1 MSASGVRMRFAAAVF
16 VLALAGSAGAA
27 RTSTAPERV
36 GAEGSASDSL
46 SIDLG
51 GATLELVLVR
61 AGQFEQGSPRS
72 ERGRGDDEGQ
82 RTVALSHDYYIGKHE
97 VTVEQFAV
105 FVQATGYVTE
115 TERGSSGGFGLE
127 SGKLSQ
133 SKRFSWRTPG
143 YAQSGRHPV
152 SLVTFEDAVAFT
164 RWLGQRAGRSVDLP
178 TEAQWEHAYRAG
190 TSTRYYAGE
199 AESVLKTIGWFRGNA
214 ASGARAVGGLEPNAW
229 GLYDMAGNVYEW
241 CRDWYGPYEPRA
253 RATDPLLE
261 EPPAGDKPRRVL
273 RGGSFLRLAKDLRAA
288 ARYRND
294 PGSRNADNG
303 FRVVA
308 STSALPAAADTVD
321 ESAPLAGASRPG
333 AGSSAAPS
341 SSLPFK
347 IVFYGV
353 FALVGGAFV
362 YALFQGIAGFRR
374 RSRAAAAGGG
384 AASVR
389 VRPGQDGFWL
399 VAPEHLRG
407 HTLRYRVSGPGGV
420 QRAAVELEP
429 SPAGQ
434 FVYTGYRPASVSVE
448 QVLLAGGAAAL
459 AWDARRRDEED
470 DEDAASL
477 AAAPAA
483 FRRYP
488 SAY

>member
-1 MSASGVRMRFAAAVF
+1 MSVSGVHMRFAAAVF
-16 VLALAGSAGAA
+16 VLALPGSAWAA

-36 GAEGSASDSL
+36 GAEASASESL

-61 AGQFEQGSPRS
+61 AGQLEQGSPRS
-72 ERGRGDDEGQ
+72 ERGRGDDEEP
-82 RTVALSHDYYIGKHE
+82 RTVALSHDYYIGKYE

-127 SGKLSQ
+127 SGKLVQ

-143 YAQSGRHPV
+143 YVQSGRHPV

-164 RWLGQRAGRSVDLP
+164 RWSSQRAGRSVELP
-178 TEAQWEHAYRAG
+178 TEAQWEHAYREG

-199 AESVLKTIGWFRGNA
+199 AESVLKTTGWFRGNA
-214 ASGARAVGGLEPNAW
+214 ASGAQAVGGLEPNAW

-241 CRDWYGPYEPRA
+241 CRDWYGPYEPLA

-308 STSALPAAADTVD
+308 STSALPAAAGNVG
-321 ESAPLAGASRPG
+321 ESAPLAVASRPG
-333 AGSSAAPS
+333 AESVGAPS
-341 SSLPFK
+341 SWLPFK
-347 IVFYGV
+347 TVSYGV
-353 FALVGGAFV
+353 FAV
-362 YALFQGIAGFRR
+362 IAGVVMYGLFRGITRFRR
-374 RSRAAAAGGG
+374 PSRAPSAGGG

-389 VRPGQDGFWL
+389 VRPGKDGFWL

-407 HTLRYRVSGPGGV
+407 HTLRYRVSGPGGAES
-420 QRAAVELEP
+420 AAVELEP

-459 AWDARRRDEED
+459 AWNARRRDE
-470 DEDAASL
+470 DEDENAASL
-477 AAAPAA
+477 AAAPAE